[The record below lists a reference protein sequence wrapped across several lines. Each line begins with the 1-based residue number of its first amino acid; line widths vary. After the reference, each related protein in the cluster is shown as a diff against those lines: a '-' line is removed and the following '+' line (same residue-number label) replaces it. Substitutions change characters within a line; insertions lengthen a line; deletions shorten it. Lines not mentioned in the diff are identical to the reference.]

1 MSVRFTKQG
10 ARLAVTNIMVEP
22 NVVLK
27 VASGKAVI
35 GIGQKKKI
43 KKTDSLYIKS
53 AGYMPRFIKEI
64 KFGTSPSTT
73 SLSSTEN
80 ETAQIKNIKE
90 GDKITVSSFEPG
102 DEVKITGT
110 TKGKGFAGGVKRW
123 GFHGGP
129 KTHGQSDR
137 HRAPGS
143 IGAGTTPGRV
153 YKGKHMAGHMGS
165 AKLTINGLEVIDV
178 DVVNNLLTVKGGVPG
193 ARNGFLI
200 IEKIGKVKGYT
211 PPPPANE
218 EKAAEKEAETEAKS
232 KEGQEETTELK
243 VESKKEDIQS
253 EKPPAN
259 TSEPLKEKE
268 TENAK

>member
-22 NVVLK
+22 NVILK
-27 VASGKAVI
+27 LAAGRAVI
-35 GIGQKKKI
+35 GLGQKKKI
-43 KKTDSLYIKS
+43 KKTDSLYVKA

-64 KFGTSPSTT
+64 KYG
-73 SLSSTEN
+73 SSSAISQTQSEN
-80 ETAQIKNIKE
+80 EQDKIKE
-90 GDKITVSSFEPG
+90 GDKITVSVFEPG
-102 DEVKITGT
+102 DELKITGT

-165 AKLTINGLEVIDV
+165 AKITINGLEVIDV
-178 DVVNNLLTVKGGVPG
+178 DVVNNLLTVKGAVPG
-193 ARNGFLI
+193 AKNGFLI

-211 PPPPANE
+211 PPPPINE

-232 KEGQEETTELK
+232 KEAHEEQGELK
-243 VESKKEDIQS
+243 AENKQENVQSVEAPTAVPEPLS
-253 EKPPAN
+253 EKEA
-259 TSEPLKEKE
+259 
-268 TENAK
+268 ENAK

>member
-22 NVVLK
+22 NVILK
-27 VASGKAVI
+27 VASGKVVI
-35 GIGQKKKI
+35 GVGQKKKV
-43 KKTDSLYIKS
+43 KKTDSIYVKA
-53 AGYMPRFIKEI
+53 AGFMPRFIKEI
-64 KFGTSPSTT
+64 KYGSLPSITNNT
-73 SLSSTEN
+73 PTKN
-80 ETAQIKNIKE
+80 ETDQIKNIKE
-90 GDKITVSSFEPG
+90 GDKITVSTFEPG
-102 DEVKITGT
+102 DEIKITGT

-165 AKLTINGLEVIDV
+165 AKITINGLEVVDV
-178 DVVNNLLTVKGGVPG
+178 DVVNNLLTVKGAVPG

-211 PPPPANE
+211 PPPPINE
-218 EKAAEKEAETEAKS
+218 EKQAEKEAETEAKS
-232 KEGQEETTELK
+232 NEAQEELAP
-243 VESKKEDIQS
+243 SGA
-253 EKPPAN
+253 P
-259 TSEPLKEKE
+259 EPSKEKE
-268 TENAK
+268 IENAE